1 MYRGRYGEALE
12 TLGQAVGVNRSLKA
26 GLSEFRDRL
35 FLAIALRRM
44 GRAAACEKELAA
56 MEAIR
61 AAMKIEPFFL
71 TKFGTFYARS
81 GRVREAERILDAV
94 RAVTGDVLAASGVG
108 RSSQSDQAAYHRLKG
123 EIELARGRYEEAVA
137 SFTMAGNLRDL
148 MLEDTLALTYQTS
161 RDIDK
166 AIERYE
172 EFLRKE
178 VLGYEA
184 QDLWIMAHYELGR
197 LYEARGE
204 EGRRDEEGRGEE
216 ARADAAREDKEA
228 AARCYRRFLELWK
241 DADPDIAA
249 VADARRRLAALAVTT
264 D

>member
-1 MYRGRYGEALE
+1 
-12 TLGQAVGVNRSLKA
+12 
-26 GLSEFRDRL
+26 
-35 FLAIALRRM
+35 
-44 GRAAACEKELAA
+44 
-56 MEAIR
+56 
-61 AAMKIEPFFL
+61 

-81 GRVREAERILDAV
+81 GRVREAERVLEAV

-148 MLEDTLALTYQTS
+148 MVEDSLALAYQKS
-161 RDIDK
+161 GDIDK

-172 EFLRKE
+172 EFLRKD

-184 QDLWIMAHYELGR
+184 QELWILAHQELGR
-197 LYEARGE
+197 LYEERG
-204 EGRRDEEGRGEE
+204 DEAKG
-216 ARADAAREDKEA
+216 DKEA
-228 AARCYRRFLELWK
+228 AAKSYRRFLELWK

-249 VADARRRLAALAVTT
+249 VADAKRR
-264 D
+264 